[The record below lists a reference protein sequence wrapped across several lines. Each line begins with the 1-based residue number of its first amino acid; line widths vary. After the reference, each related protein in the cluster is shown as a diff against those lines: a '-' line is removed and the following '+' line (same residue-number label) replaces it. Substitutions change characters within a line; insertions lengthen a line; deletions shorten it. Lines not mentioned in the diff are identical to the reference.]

1 MENQVPEPSADRAEV
16 LNLGAVLGQIRAFGH
31 VAGRCTAA
39 QAMFIKQTRDQKTYK
54 KICSD
59 WRQFCPEYL
68 HISGA
73 QADRIIALLDEF
85 GPGIFDLKQLMNISP
100 ETYRIVEPVVKD
112 HAILHNGETI
122 ELDPANAQ
130 RVAEAVSALRRQAAL
145 KLPVSNDL
153 TSRIA
158 RIEKRFFAI
167 LDEIDQ
173 FVSQG
178 EEAAGLFNLAVQR
191 MSSALSRLITDNRL

>member
-1 MENQVPEPSADRAEV
+1 
-16 LNLGAVLGQIRAFGH
+16 
-31 VAGRCTAA
+31 
-39 QAMFIKQTRDQKTYK
+39 
-54 KICSD
+54 
-59 WRQFCPEYL
+59 
-68 HISGA
+68 
-73 QADRIIALLDEF
+73 
-85 GPGIFDLKQLMNISP
+85 MNISP